1 MSRFTT
7 VLPSARKLMSSLRD
21 IGYDLPSAIAD
32 LVDNSI
38 DAGAE
43 NIDVTFGEQGADS
56 WIRIVDDGVGMTPR
70 QLDEAMR
77 YGSQRT
83 YSSSALGHFGLG
95 LKTGSLS
102 QCRRLT
108 VASRRRSKS
117 PLAVRR
123 WDLDLVAERDSWDLD
138 TPPRKELPA
147 QLLEPL
153 RRGTGTVVLWER
165 LDRVLAFRNPDGAA
179 TRRALAN
186 MATEVADH
194 LGMVFHRFITGE
206 WADGDAFVNITV
218 NGAQVT
224 AWDPFARE
232 EPRTRMLP
240 RQMIELTAGDGEVA
254 TLRVQPYVLPS
265 QSHFSSPES
274 HQVAAGP
281 NRWNRQQGFY
291 VYRRDRMI
299 QSGGW
304 NRIRTMD
311 EHAKLARIAID
322 LPPGHEELFGIN
334 VAKMS
339 IVIPEAARAPLRTI
353 ASAVVQQAQ
362 WSYRE
367 HLDRTGGP
375 VEAATPA
382 RTHRQVA
389 ENGSGSGGPSIS
401 GDWPLILRT
410 VNEALRDDPARRD
423 ALLVRL
429 VNAFE

>member
-1 MSRFTT
+1 MSRFVT
-7 VLPSARKLMSSLRD
+7 VLPSARKLMESLRD

-43 NIDVTFGEQGADS
+43 NVDITFA
-56 WIRIVDDGVGMTPR
+56 DDGAKSWVRIADDGMGMTGTE
-70 QLDEAMR
+70 LDEAMR
-77 YGSQRT
+77 YGSERA
-83 YSSSALGHFGLG
+83 YSATALGHFGLG

-108 VASRRRSKS
+108 VASRRRRKGRIVARS
-117 PLAVRR
+117 

-138 TPPRKELPA
+138 SPPRSELPP

-153 RRGTGTVVLWER
+153 RETTGTVVLWEN
-165 LDRVLAFRNPDGAA
+165 LDRILAFRNPDGAVA
-179 TRRALAN
+179 RRAMTTMAN
-186 MATEVADH
+186 DVGAH

-206 WADGDAFVNITV
+206 WAHGEAFVNLAV
-218 NGAQVT
+218 NGEPIT

-232 EPRTRMLP
+232 EPRTKVLP
-240 RQMIELTAGDGEVA
+240 KQAIELALDDGDEA
-254 TLRVQPYVLPS
+254 KLSVQPYLLPA
-265 QSHFSSPES
+265 QTQFSSPEA

-291 VYRRDRMI
+291 VYRRDRLI

-304 NRIRTMD
+304 NRIRTLD

-322 LPPGHEELFGIN
+322 LPLGREELFGIN

-339 IVIPEAARAPLRTI
+339 IVIPEAARAHLRTI

-362 WSYRE
+362 RNYRD
-367 HLDRTGGP
+367 HLHEP
-375 VEAATPA
+375 VVVET
-382 RTHRQVA
+382 VGSG
-389 ENGSGSGGPSIS
+389 NGSRRVRDDGGPSIS

-410 VNEALRDDPARRD
+410 VNEALRDDPGRRD
-423 ALLVRL
+423 ELLVRL
-429 VNAFE
+429 ANAFG

>member
-7 VLPSARKLMSSLRD
+7 VLPSARKLMASLRD

-43 NIDVTFGEQGADS
+43 NVAVTFGEEGADS
-56 WIRIVDDGVGMTPR
+56 WIRIVDDGMGMTPR

-108 VASRRRSKS
+108 VASRRRRNS
-117 PLAVRR
+117 PVAVRR

-138 TPPRKELPA
+138 TPPRKELPLR
-147 QLLEPL
+147 LLEPL
-153 RRGTGTVVLWER
+153 EGGTGTVVLWER

-179 TRRALAN
+179 TRRALGN
-186 MATEVADH
+186 MANEVAEH

-206 WADGDAFVNITV
+206 WADGDDGFVNISV
-218 NGAQVT
+218 NGAPVI

-232 EPRTRMLP
+232 EKHTRVLP
-240 RQMIELTAGDGEVA
+240 RQEIELTTEGGSGAN
-254 TLRVQPYVLPS
+254 LIVQPYVLPS
-265 QSHFSSPES
+265 QTHFSSPAA

-281 NRWNRQQGFY
+281 SRWNRQQGFY

-322 LPPGHEELFGIN
+322 LPARHEELFGIN
-334 VAKMS
+334 VAKMA
-339 IVIPEAARAPLRTI
+339 IAIPEAARAPLRTI
-353 ASAVVQQAQ
+353 ASGVVQQAQ

-367 HLDRTGGP
+367 HLGRAAPP
-375 VEAATPA
+375 VEAAPPVTE
-382 RTHRQVA
+382 RSRGEGVD
-389 ENGSGSGGPSIS
+389 GPSIS
-401 GDWPLILRT
+401 ADWPLIMRT
-410 VNEALRDDPARRD
+410 VNEMLGDDPTRRD
-423 ALLVRL
+423 ELLLRL
-429 VNAFE
+429 ANTFE

>member
-7 VLPSARKLMSSLRD
+7 VLPSARTLMSSLRD
-21 IGYDLPSAIAD
+21 IGYDLPSAVAD

-56 WIRIVDDGVGMTPR
+56 WIRIVDDGMGMTPR
-70 QLDEAMR
+70 ELDEAMR
-77 YGSQRT
+77 YGSRRK
-83 YSSSALGHFGLG
+83 YSGSALGHFGLG

-108 VASRRRSKS
+108 VASRRRRNS
-117 PLAVRR
+117 PLVVRR

-138 TPPRKELPA
+138 TPPRKDLPP

-153 RRGTGTVVLWER
+153 LKGTGTVVLWER
-165 LDRVLAFRNPDGAA
+165 LDRVLAFRNPDGAV
-179 TRRALAN
+179 TRRALDN
-186 MATEVADH
+186 MAIEVADH

-206 WADGDAFVNITV
+206 WADGEAFVNIAV
-218 NGAQVT
+218 NGAPVT

-232 EPRTRMLP
+232 EPQTKILP
-240 RQMIELTAGDGEVA
+240 RQMIELTAEDRSVA
-254 TLRVQPYVLPS
+254 TLTVQPYVLPA
-265 QSHFSSPES
+265 QSHFSTPEA

-322 LPPGHEELFGIN
+322 LPAGHEELFGIN

-339 IVIPEAARAPLRTI
+339 IAIPEAARAPLRMI
-353 ASAVVQQAQ
+353 ASAVVQRAQ
-362 WSYRE
+362 RSYRE
-367 HLDRTGGP
+367 HLDRRSEP
-375 VEAATPA
+375 VGAARPA
-382 RTHRQVA
+382 RRRKA
-389 ENGSGSGGPSIS
+389 ADGEAGGPSIS

-410 VNEALRDDPARRD
+410 VDEALRDDPVRRD
-423 ALLVRL
+423 DLLLRL

>member
-7 VLPSARKLMSSLRD
+7 ILPSARKLMASLRD
-21 IGYDLPSAIAD
+21 IGYDLPSAVAD

-43 NIDVTFGEQGADS
+43 NIDVTFADEGAGS
-56 WIRIVDDGVGMTPR
+56 WVRIVDDGMGMSPS

-108 VASRRRSKS
+108 VASRRRRKS

-138 TPPRKELPA
+138 TPPRKELPP

-153 RRGTGTVVLWER
+153 LKGTGTVVLWER

-179 TRRALAN
+179 TRRALGT

-206 WADGDAFVNITV
+206 WADGDGFVNISV
-218 NGAQVT
+218 NGTQVT

-232 EPRTRMLP
+232 EPRTRTLP
-240 RQMIELTAGDGEVA
+240 RQTIELTTGDGALA
-254 TLRVQPYVLPS
+254 TLAVQPYVLPS
-265 QSHFSSPES
+265 QSHFSSPEA

-322 LPPGHEELFGIN
+322 LPTGHEELFGIN

-367 HLDRTGGP
+367 HLDRAGTP
-375 VEAATPA
+375 VEAAEPA
-382 RTHRQVA
+382 RDHRQPA
-389 ENGSGSGGPSIS
+389 ENGSGGPSVS

-423 ALLVRL
+423 ELLVRL

>member
-1 MSRFTT
+1 VSRFTT
-7 VLPSARKLMSSLRD
+7 ILPSARTLMSSLRD
-21 IGYDLPSAIAD
+21 IGYDLPSAVAD

-56 WIRIVDDGVGMTPR
+56 WIRIVDDGMGMTPR
-70 QLDEAMR
+70 ELDEAMR
-77 YGSQRT
+77 YGSRRK
-83 YSSSALGHFGLG
+83 YSGSALGHFGLG

-108 VASRRRSKS
+108 VASRRRRNS
-117 PLAVRR
+117 PLVVRR

-138 TPPRKELPA
+138 TPPRKDLPP

-153 RRGTGTVVLWER
+153 QKGTGTVVLWER
-165 LDRVLAFRNPDGAA
+165 LDRVLAFRNPDGAV
-179 TRRALAN
+179 TRRALDN
-186 MATEVADH
+186 MAVEVADH

-206 WADGDAFVNITV
+206 WADGEAFVNIAV
-218 NGAQVT
+218 NGAPVT

-232 EPRTRMLP
+232 ESQTKILP
-240 RQMIELTAGDGEVA
+240 RQTIELTAEDRSVA
-254 TLRVQPYVLPS
+254 TLTVQPYVLPA
-265 QSHFSSPES
+265 QSHFSSPEA
-274 HQVAAGP
+274 HQIAAGP

-322 LPPGHEELFGIN
+322 LPAGHEELFGIN

-339 IVIPEAARAPLRTI
+339 IVIPEAARAPLRMI
-353 ASAVVQQAQ
+353 ASAVVQRAQ
-362 WSYRE
+362 RSYRE
-367 HLDRTGGP
+367 HLDRRSEP
-375 VEAATPA
+375 VESADPA
-382 RTHRQVA
+382 RRRKA
-389 ENGSGSGGPSIS
+389 ADGEAGGPSIS

-410 VNEALRDDPARRD
+410 VDEALRDDPVRRD
-423 ALLVRL
+423 DLLLRL

>member
-7 VLPSARKLMSSLRD
+7 ILPSARTLMSSLRD
-21 IGYDLPSAIAD
+21 IGYDLPSAVAD

-56 WIRIVDDGVGMTPR
+56 WIRIVDDGMGMTPR
-70 QLDEAMR
+70 ELDEAMR
-77 YGSQRT
+77 YGSRRK
-83 YSSSALGHFGLG
+83 YSGSALGHFGLG

-108 VASRRRSKS
+108 VASRRRRNS
-117 PLAVRR
+117 PLVVRR

-138 TPPRKELPA
+138 TPPRKDLPP

-153 RRGTGTVVLWER
+153 QKGTGTVVLWER
-165 LDRVLAFRNPDGAA
+165 LDRVLAFRNPDGAV
-179 TRRALAN
+179 TRRALDN
-186 MATEVADH
+186 MAVEVADH

-206 WADGDAFVNITV
+206 WADGEAFVNIAV
-218 NGAQVT
+218 NGAPVT

-232 EPRTRMLP
+232 ESQTKILP
-240 RQMIELTAGDGEVA
+240 RQTIELTAEDRSVA
-254 TLRVQPYVLPS
+254 TLTVQPYVLPA
-265 QSHFSSPES
+265 QSHFSSPEA
-274 HQVAAGP
+274 HQIAAGP

-322 LPPGHEELFGIN
+322 LPAGHEELFGIN

-339 IVIPEAARAPLRTI
+339 IVIPEAARAPLRMI
-353 ASAVVQQAQ
+353 ASAVVQRAQ
-362 WSYRE
+362 RSYRE
-367 HLDRTGGP
+367 HLDRRSEP
-375 VEAATPA
+375 VESADPA
-382 RTHRQVA
+382 RRRKA
-389 ENGSGSGGPSIS
+389 ADGEAGGPSIS

-410 VNEALRDDPARRD
+410 VDEALRDDPVRRD
-423 ALLVRL
+423 DLLLRL